1 LRLPALPLALPLCLP
16 ALAPACLPAV
26 VIEFSLNDNS
36 TALYNSFER
45 RSYELLLRQLLS
57 LPGRPAVLLLHHYP
71 WWRSGGDGLESGLYW
86 KEPEGM
92 LTMFSFYYDIPSLSL
107 RTAAWHLMDAGV
119 DGFKVGG
126 RGRISGRGW
135 AGAGAGAGVVW
146 ARLTRRHCQPAL
158 VGRSPCR
165 CHGWTLLRHRLLLLH
180 VMVFALPC
188 CSLPTGG
195 QATEGG
201 SILGQCAADTSGR
214 ARQPRP
220 LLLQ

>member
-1 LRLPALPLALPLCLP
+1 
-16 ALAPACLPAV
+16 V

-57 LPGRPAVLLLHHYP
+57 LPGRPTVLLLHHYP
-71 WWRSGGDGLESGLYW
+71 WWRSGGGGLESGLYW

-107 RTAAWHLMDAGV
+107 RTAAWHLMDGGV

-126 RGRISGRGW
+126 RGRIPGRGW
-135 AGAGAGAGVVW
+135 AGAGARVVW
-146 ARLTRRHCQPAL
+146 ARLTRRHCQPVL

-165 CHGWTLLRHRLLLLH
+165 CHGWTLLPTDCSCC
-180 VMVFALPC
+180 MSW
-188 CSLPTGG
+188 CSLCLAAPCLQVDKLLKEG
-195 QATEGG
+195 QSWG
-201 SILGQCAADTSGR
+201 SVQQIPAAEPDSRGLYFYNDT
-214 ARQPRP
+214 
-220 LLLQ
+220 